1 MVPGANTSVSV
12 PELIVR
18 LDKLASVESAAALV
32 MVMVYVFV
40 VVPSCAVTTVVI
52 ILLPT
57 LNTTFLDVPLI
68 VGVPFTVIVALA
80 LLAVGVTSTDVTL
93 LATDAV

>member
-1 MVPGANTSVSV
+1 MVPDANDGVNV
-12 PELIVR
+12 PALMVR
-18 LDKLASVESAAALV
+18 LDKLASLDNAAALV

-40 VVPSCAVTTVVI
+40 VPSWAVTTVVMV
-52 ILLPT
+52 LLPT
-57 LNTTFLDVPLI
+57 FKATFLAVPLV
-68 VGVPFTVIVALA
+68 VGVPFTVMVALA

>member
-1 MVPGANTSVSV
+1 MPGANTGVSV

-18 LDKLASVESAAALV
+18 LDKLASVDSAAALV

-40 VVPSCAVTTVVI
+40 VVPSWAVTTVVI

-57 LNTTFLDVPLI
+57 FKTTFLAAPLA
-68 VGVPFTVIVALA
+68 VGVPFTVMVALT

-93 LATDAV
+93 LATEAV